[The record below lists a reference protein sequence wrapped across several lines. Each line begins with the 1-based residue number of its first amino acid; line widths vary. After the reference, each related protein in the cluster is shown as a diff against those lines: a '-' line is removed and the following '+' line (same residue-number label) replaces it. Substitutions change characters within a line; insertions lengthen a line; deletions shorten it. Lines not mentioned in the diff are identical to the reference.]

1 MPSATAPSPVLR
13 LVRSLAAFVA
23 TLALTLLTACGSS
36 SSGGGAGGGGGNEPE
51 GGPVLAGFVSD
62 AAGSGG
68 SLAVRNALV
77 RAVRVDN
84 GKEVGSDKT
93 DGVGQYNLAGLPA
106 DTALRVIVEPPALRT
121 DMFGGTYGYFGTSR
135 LVTLPDDQA
144 TRLDFA
150 LGSAKG
156 YTFDPTVA
164 TTLGVTG
171 TEIGTGP
178 AQVELDADALVRRN
192 GSAANGPATVLIQPI
207 DVSADTGSGSTA
219 GLDAFPGDMLAT
231 RTDDSATSI
240 ASFGAMTVSFFDS
253 DNAPLQLAAG
263 KPATI
268 RIPVPA
274 ALQAS
279 APATIELWWFDV
291 ESGLWQEEGL
301 ATLALDSSYYEG
313 TVTHFTTWNADIP
326 ITVAEVSG
334 TVQYADGSPAVG
346 AIVRL
351 KGVDYA
357 YQRYSV
363 IDSKGNFS
371 LPARRDYS
379 VDIEISY
386 GDSRE
391 SFVRGPV
398 PDAATFNVGTLVLAG
413 NAPRRDNPVM
423 ERTFTASYDEHKGL
437 YLAQGTVVSSDN
449 WELMGGADLQFFVE
463 VEDGPLLLGIPHEHG
478 TGGGGDGYGI
488 QYLDG
493 TSFSELKT
501 APQDGYYSCMPW
513 DTGCPLPYDVSSAT
527 PARDVFAI
535 RRSGGLYSKLVIA
548 NVSEDSGT
556 WTVTVRYVIN
566 TSGSR
571 DL

>member
-1 MPSATAPSPVLR
+1 MPSATDPSPTLR
-13 LVRSLAAFVA
+13 LVRILATFAA
-23 TLALTLLTACGSS
+23 TLALALLTACGSS
-36 SSGGGAGGGGGNEPE
+36 SSGGSGGGGGGNEPE
-51 GGPVLAGFVSD
+51 DGPVLAGFVSD

-68 SLAVRNALV
+68 SLAVRNAVV

-93 DGVGQYNLAGLPA
+93 DAVGQYTLEGLPP
-106 DTALRVIVEPPALRT
+106 DTALRVVVDPPALRT
-121 DMFGGTYGYFGTSR
+121 NMFGGTYGYFGTSR

-150 LGSAKG
+150 LGSAIG

-164 TTLGVTG
+164 ATLGATG
-171 TEIGTGP
+171 TEVGAGP

-207 DVSADTGSGSTA
+207 DVSTDTGSGATA

-231 RTDDSATSI
+231 RSDDSTTSI
-240 ASFGAMTVSFFDS
+240 ASFGAMAVSFFDS
-253 DNAPLQLAAG
+253 DDAPLQLAAG

-268 RIPVPA
+268 RIPVPTS
-274 ALQAS
+274 LQAS

-291 ESGLWQEEGL
+291 ESGLWQEEGT
-301 ATLALDSSYYEG
+301 ATLAPDSSYYEG
-313 TVTHFTTWNADIP
+313 TVAHFTTWNADIP
-326 ITVAEVSG
+326 ITVANVSG
-334 TVQYADGSPAVG
+334 TVLYADGSPAVG

-363 IDSKGNFS
+363 IDSKGDFS
-371 LPARRDYS
+371 LPARRGFS
-379 VDIEISY
+379 VDIEVSY

-391 SFVRGPV
+391 SFVRGPL
-398 PDAATFNVGTLVLAG
+398 PDAATFNAGTLMLAG

-423 ERTFTASYDEHKGL
+423 ERTFTVTYDEHKGL
-437 YLAQGTVVSSDN
+437 YLAQGTVVSSSN
-449 WELMGGADLQFFVE
+449 WELMNGADLQFLVE
-463 VEDGPLLLGIPHEHG
+463 EEDGPLKVGIPFEHG

-493 TSFSELKT
+493 TSFNELKT
-501 APQDGYYSCMPW
+501 APQDGYYSCVSW
-513 DTGCPLPYDVSSAT
+513 DAGCPLPYDVSSPT
-527 PARDVFAI
+527 PAGDVFAV
-535 RRSGGLYSKLVIA
+535 RRSGGLYSKLVVA

-566 TSGSR
+566 TGGSR